1 MNMSRQ
7 LDYVSHHQQQQHHN
21 RQHHHHENETLD
33 ITTAF
38 ETVESKVDSNR
49 CNGDIG
55 VGGRVG
61 GGVGGVDSVSRT
73 MENIDRP
80 IAELCAVIRKYM
92 CKKQEEE
99 RRAQIRSA
107 IEAEWRYLGV
117 ILDRT
122 FMVTYLTVVVL
133 SVVILFPR

>member
-7 LDYVSHHQQQQHHN
+7 LDYVSHHQQQQQHHN
-21 RQHHHHENETLD
+21 HHHHHHHENEPLD
-33 ITTAF
+33 VTTTF
-38 ETVESKVDSNR
+38 ETVESKCNSNR

-55 VGGRVG
+55 VGVG
-61 GGVGGVDSVSRT
+61 LGGGVDSVSRT

-122 FMVTYLTVVVL
+122 FLVTYLTVVVL